1 MTNAFLLIPGDPA
14 SGPALLE
21 MALRAVCMYTG
32 GFILIRLGK
41 NRLLGRST
49 PFDIVLGVVI
59 GSLLSRAIN
68 GGASLTL
75 TLAAAVAL
83 IAFHSLVSWS
93 TARSRRLERV
103 VKGDAAVLL
112 RDGEPL
118 SQSMRRADITDA
130 DLDEALRLR
139 RGVSGRADVAQAALE
154 RNGQIS
160 VVKTTSRGP
169 RVVDVRVAQGVQT
182 VRIELA

>member
-1 MTNAFLLIPGDPA
+1 MTNAFLLIHGDPVN
-14 SGPALLE
+14 GPALLE
-21 MALRAVCMYTG
+21 MAIRAVLIYGG

-68 GGASLTL
+68 GSASLTL

-83 IAFHSLVSWS
+83 IIFHSLVSWS
-93 TARSRRLERV
+93 TARSRWLERV
-103 VKGDAAVLL
+103 VKGDAAILL

-118 SQSMRRADITDA
+118 SERMLSADVTDA
-130 DLDEALRLR
+130 DLDEALRLQRGLSR
-139 RGVSGRADVAQAALE
+139 RGAVAQAALE

-160 VVKTTSRGP
+160 VVTQASREP
-169 RVVDVRVAQGVQT
+169 RVLEVRVAQGVQT